1 MNTRIARWIGGA
13 ALAVAVAAGGPA
25 QASTLQVTG
34 ATQPGGAH
42 NVTIGNLGNPAN
54 GTYSAGRF
62 ALTTNTQGTIH
73 TWCVDVFRTLHTP
86 QTYQIQAFVNP
97 TVTNGNPTGPVT
109 LTIDQV
115 NAVKGLAAAGNAA
128 LDTPGANTGLFAG
141 YGDNIVSAAVQ
152 AAIWEVINPAGTF
165 VGANGNATSRGQV
178 NALFGTL
185 TSDTNLAQFRLQ
197 GQSVTAAWLTAV
209 NPQNGRGQGQI
220 WVTPGG
226 GGGFEVPVP
235 TPAALLVFALG
246 LVGLAAARRVA

>member
-1 MNTRIARWIGGA
+1 
-13 ALAVAVAAGGPA
+13 
-25 QASTLQVTG
+25 
-34 ATQPGGAH
+34 
-42 NVTIGNLGNPAN
+42 
-54 GTYSAGRF
+54 
-62 ALTTNTQGTIH
+62 
-73 TWCVDVFRTLHTP
+73 
-86 QTYQIQAFVNP
+86 VNP

-109 LTIDQV
+109 LSVEQV

-128 LDTPGANTGLFAG
+128 LDTPGANTGIFAG
-141 YGDNIVSAAVQ
+141 YADNIVSAAVQ
-152 AAIWEVINPAGTF
+152 AAIWDVINPAGTF

-185 TSDTNLAQFRLQ
+185 TSDANLAQFRLQ